1 MKITLAFLVL
11 GVVMVVALAAG
22 EENKLQLSLDNDDD
36 VEIAAKEDF
45 DDEEKSK
52 DDDDVTGMERSAA
65 EIEDDDEEK
74 SAGDVVEDRDCGGR
88 KQKRTSG
95 CRNKARSDVRNGVR
109 ERLETL
115 ADHNSVYVF
124 QILTGVKL

>member
-1 MKITLAFLVL
+1 MKNI
-11 GVVMVVALAAG
+11 
-22 EENKLQLSLDNDDD
+22 SLYENDDLKLY
-36 VEIAAKEDF
+36 IK
-45 DDEEKSK
+45 
-52 DDDDVTGMERSAA
+52 RSATA

-115 ADHNSVYVF
+115 ADHNPVYVF
-124 QILTGVKL
+124 QI